1 LCLGCLVLLLL
12 VYMYS
17 DTKVLD
23 CLSAGYTTYL
33 LHLLLREDL

>member
-1 LCLGCLVLLLL
+1 
-12 VYMYS
+12 MYT